1 MNGSSRTRLWQL
13 AAGISV
19 LVALVGLVG
28 YDVPTLLDG
37 ADASR
42 DPYWIV
48 LGSFA
53 SDVVALVAAYGAWRR
68 QLWGAVLLI
77 VVNVFW
83 MIQAVGTLFDP
94 AGGADVAFA
103 LVMGVLHLFALWC
116 LLRHDARGPAEVEVA
131 GVLRT

>member
-1 MNGSSRTRLWQL
+1 MNGSSRTRMWQL

-19 LVALVGLVG
+19 VVALFGIVA

-83 MIQAVGTLFDP
+83 MVQVVGTLFDP
-94 AGGADVAFA
+94 SDGADIAFA
-103 LVMGVLHLFALWC
+103 IVMGVLHLFALWG
-116 LLRHDARGPAEVEVA
+116 LLRHDARPVA
-131 GVLRT
+131 RADVPGVFRT

>member
-1 MNGSSRTRLWQL
+1 MESWGRARLWRV
-13 AAGISV
+13 AAGMSV
-19 LVALVGLVG
+19 LVALVGFVA

-37 ADASR
+37 ADASH

-83 MIQAVGTLFDP
+83 MVQVVGTLFDP
-94 AGGADVAFA
+94 SNGGDVAFA
-103 LVMGVLHLFALWC
+103 IVMGVIHLVALWC
-116 LLRHDARGPAEVEVA
+116 LLRHDAHGRVA
-131 GVLRT
+131 AHVPGAMRT